1 MNKILLLFV
10 IFSKLTFA
18 QSGIAPNSN
27 NIEKYTDE
35 ISKLYKRLDNELK
48 PFDDT
53 AKYGLG
59 ILKYDATGD
68 KYSTGATI
76 RVYNPLKKTI
86 KYVWFTIAGVNS
98 VGDLVNSN
106 KGFYKTVKGIGP
118 VEYQKTGEW
127 SFDYVWLT
135 GIVAIIKIQSIRVQY
150 MDNTIKVIKYNP
162 NMYVD
167 EYRAFSALA
176 TLNEIKALEEKANGK
191 VTNVNDTDIYDRVD
205 QQAEFVG
212 GMEKFRSMFN
222 GNFDNSSVIKN
233 EGTFKTTVT
242 FIVERDGSI
251 SDVKASGPDYDFNR
265 ESERTIK
272 SIKGKWNPAKING
285 YPVRSRHRFP
295 VTINI

>member
-1 MNKILLLFV
+1 MKKILLLFV
-10 IFSKLTFA
+10 FFSKLTFA
-18 QSGIAPNSN
+18 QSDKYPNSYS
-27 NIEKYTDE
+27 IETYTDE

-68 KYSTGATI
+68 KYSTGASI
-76 RVYNPLKKTI
+76 RIYNPLKKTI

-98 VGDLVNSN
+98 VGDLVNSDR
-106 KGFYKTVKGIGP
+106 GFYKTLKGIGP
-118 VEYQKTGEW
+118 VGYQKTGEW

-135 GIVAIIKIQSIRVQY
+135 GVVVMIKIQSIRVQY
-150 MDNTIKVIKYNP
+150 MDNTVKVIKYNP

-176 TLNEIKALEEKANGK
+176 TLDEIKALEEKANGK
-191 VTNVNDTDIYDRVD
+191 VIDVNETDVYDRVD
-205 QQAEFVG
+205 QQAEFAG
-212 GMEKFRSMFN
+212 GMGKFRNQFTNNFN
-222 GNFDNSSVIKN
+222 NTSVKN
-233 EGTFKTTVT
+233 EGTFNTTIT
-242 FIVERDGSI
+242 FIVERDGSL

-272 SIKGKWNPAKING
+272 SINGKWSPAKING
-285 YPVRSRHRFP
+285 YPVRSRVRFP

>member
-1 MNKILLLFV
+1 MKKILLLFV

-18 QSGIAPNSN
+18 QSDTNPNN
-27 NIEKYTDE
+27 HNIEIYTDE

-59 ILKYDATGD
+59 ILKNDATGD

-106 KGFYKTVKGIGP
+106 EGFYKTVKGIGP
-118 VEYQKTGEW
+118 VGYQKTGEW

-135 GIVAIIKIQSIRVQY
+135 GVVVVIKIQSIRVQY
-150 MDNTIKVIKYNP
+150 MDNTVKVIKYNP

-176 TLNEIKALEEKANGK
+176 TLEEIKALEEKANGK
-191 VTNVNDTDIYDRVD
+191 VIDVNDTDIYDRVD
-205 QQAEFVG
+205 QQAEFAG
-212 GMEKFRSMFN
+212 GMEKFRSTFN
-222 GNFDNSSVIKN
+222 GNFDNSSIKN

-242 FIVERDGSI
+242 FIVERDGSL

-272 SIKGKWNPAKING
+272 SIKGKWAPAKING
-285 YPVRSRHRFP
+285 YPVRSRFRFP

>member
-10 IFSKLTFA
+10 IFSKLIFA
-18 QSGIAPNSN
+18 QSVAKPNSH
-27 NIEKYTDE
+27 NIETYTDE

-59 ILKYDATGD
+59 ILKYDTTGD

-76 RVYNPLKKTI
+76 RIYNPLKKTI
-86 KYVWFTIAGVNS
+86 KYVWFTIAGVNP

-106 KGFYKTVKGIGP
+106 GGFYKTVKGIGP
-118 VEYQKTGEW
+118 IEYQKTGEW

-135 GIVAIIKIQSIRVQY
+135 DVVVMIKIQSIRVQY
-150 MDNTIKVIKYNP
+150 MDNTVRVIKYNP

-176 TLNEIKALEEKANGK
+176 TLEEIKALEEKANGK
-191 VTNVNDTDIYDRVD
+191 VIDVNDTDIYDRVD
-205 QQAEFVG
+205 QQAEFAG
-212 GMEKFRSMFN
+212 GMEKFRNLFN
-222 GNFDNSSVIKN
+222 NSFDNLAVKN

-242 FIVERDGSI
+242 FIIERDGSL
-251 SDVKASGPDYDFNR
+251 SDIKASGPDSDFNR

-272 SIKGKWNPAKING
+272 SIHGKWNPAKING
-285 YPVRSRHRFP
+285 YPVRSRFRFP

>member
-1 MNKILLLFV
+1 MKKTLILSIIV
-10 IFSKLTFA
+10 SGLTFA
-18 QSGIAPNSN
+18 QSGTEPKKHNPEALA
-27 NIEKYTDE
+27 DE
-35 ISKLYKRLDNELK
+35 ILKLYKRLDNEIK

-68 KYSTGATI
+68 KYSTGVSI
-76 RVYNPLKKTI
+76 RIYNPLRKTI

-98 VGDLVNSN
+98 VGDLVNS
-106 KGFYKTVKGIGP
+106 KEGYYKTVQGIGP
-118 VEYQKTGEW
+118 VGYQKTGQW

-135 GIVAIIKIQSIRVQY
+135 GIVTMIKIHSIKVQY
-150 MDNTIKVIKYNP
+150 MDNTIRVIKYNP

-167 EYRAFSALA
+167 EYRAFSVLA
-176 TLNEIKALEEKANGK
+176 TLDEIKALEEKYNEKAID
-191 VTNVNDTDIYDRVD
+191 VNDTDIYDRVD
-205 QQAEFVG
+205 QQAEFAG
-212 GMEKFRSMFN
+212 GLEKFRNLFYN
-222 GNFDNSSVIKN
+222 NFDNSSVKN
-233 EGTFKTTVT
+233 EGILKTTVT
-242 FIVERDGSI
+242 FVVEKDGSI

-285 YPVRSRHRFP
+285 YPVRSRFRFP

>member
-1 MNKILLLFV
+1 MKKTLILSIIV
-10 IFSKLTFA
+10 SGLTFA
-18 QSGIAPNSN
+18 QSGTEPKKQNPEALA
-27 NIEKYTDE
+27 DE
-35 ISKLYKRLDNELK
+35 ILKLYKRLDNEIK

-68 KYSTGATI
+68 KYSTGVSI
-76 RVYNPLKKTI
+76 RIYNPLRKTI

-98 VGDLVNSN
+98 VGDLVNS
-106 KGFYKTVKGIGP
+106 KEGYYKTVQGIGP
-118 VEYQKTGEW
+118 VGYQKTGQW

-135 GIVAIIKIQSIRVQY
+135 GIVTMIKIHSIKVQY
-150 MDNTIKVIKYNP
+150 MDNTIRVIKYNP

-176 TLNEIKALEEKANGK
+176 TLDEIKALEEKYNEKAID
-191 VTNVNDTDIYDRVD
+191 VNDTEIYDRVD
-205 QQAEFVG
+205 QQAEFAG
-212 GMEKFRSMFN
+212 GMEKFRNLFYN
-222 GNFDNSSVIKN
+222 NFDNSSVKN
-233 EGTFKTTVT
+233 EGTLKTTVT
-242 FIVERDGSI
+242 FVVEKDGSI

-272 SIKGKWNPAKING
+272 SIHRKWNPAKING
-285 YPVRSRHRFP
+285 YPVRSRFRFP